1 MNTVAVACFVAGFF
15 AGLWAFHL
23 AGAWIAPTTPPA
35 SETPPTSTPS
45 SSAST
50 PPLIRSEPKPTEAGV
65 SKRSTH
71 SVEKAI
77 FVANRENVAAYSVGS
92 NGNVIPLAIIS
103 GPATGLSEPS
113 GITVDDHG
121 DIYVVNHS
129 GFEAKT
135 SINVYPPGANG
146 EISPTRTIAG
156 PATDL
161 HEPTG
166 IALDA
171 AGNIYI
177 TNGFEIGSSI
187 YFPGD
192 GDVAVYPR
200 GSNGNVEPIAR
211 IIGRDYVNNAPHY
224 WIYRPVSLA
233 LDTRGFLYVLNGGD
247 EGVAKFRANSNGK
260 TPPIAQIAG
269 PLTALVSAAGIAVDG
284 RGNIFIADSQANAVM
299 EYAAGSRGNQ
309 VPFATISGPST
320 GLSQPKGIA
329 LDEVGNIYVTN
340 RTGYQSGSVTVYSPG
355 HYGNVVPKATIS
367 GPFTELSDPWGIAV
381 GRLVNER

>member
-1 MNTVAVACFVAGFF
+1 MNTVAVACFAAGFL
-15 AGLWAFHL
+15 AGLWTLHL

-35 SETPPTSTPS
+35 GETPS
-45 SSAST
+45 SAPSSLASP
-50 PPLIRSEPKPTEAGV
+50 PPLISSEPKATEAGV
-65 SKRSTH
+65 TARSTRP
-71 SVEKAI
+71 VEKAI
-77 FVANRENVAAYSVGS
+77 FVANREIVTAYSVGS

-103 GPATGLSEPS
+103 GPATSLSEPS

-121 DIYVVNHS
+121 YIYVVNHS
-129 GFEAKT
+129 GFGAKT

-146 EISPTRTIAG
+146 EVSPTRTIAG

-166 IALDA
+166 IALDT
-171 AGNIYI
+171 AGNIYV
-177 TNGFEIGSSI
+177 TNGLEIGSSI
-187 YFPGD
+187 YLPGD
-192 GDVAVYPR
+192 GDVAVYPA

-224 WIYRPVSLA
+224 WIYRPVALA
-233 LDTRGFLYVLNGGD
+233 LDNRGFLYVLNGGD
-247 EGVAKFRANSNGK
+247 EGVAKFPANSNGK
-260 TPPIAQIAG
+260 TPPLIQIAG
-269 PLTALVSAAGIAVDG
+269 PLTALVSAVGIAVG
-284 RGNIFIADSQANAVM
+284 ARGNIFIVDSQANAVM
-299 EYAAGSRGNQ
+299 EYAADSRGNKA
-309 VPFATISGPST
+309 PIATIAGPST

-329 LDEVGNIYVTN
+329 IDDVGNIYVTN

-381 GRLVNER
+381 GRIVSER